1 MIIDEIKKANI
12 NAMKERNTV
21 ARNIFSVVMNK
32 VMLEQIK
39 RRESGV
45 ELTDADV
52 ANILNKTIKELTDE
66 KSGYEKVG
74 NTERVDYINQ
84 QSEIISK
91 FLPKLLSESEIT
103 EIIKNMEDKSI
114 GSVMKKFKTEYN
126 GKCDMKTVS
135 EVLKRFN

>member
-12 NAMKERNTV
+12 NAMKEKNTV
-21 ARNIFSVVMNK
+21 ARNIFSVVINK

-52 ANILNKTIKELTDE
+52 ANILNKTIKELSDE
-66 KSGYEKVG
+66 KTGYEKVG
-74 NTERVDYINQ
+74 NADRVEYIKEQ
-84 QSEIISK
+84 AEIISK
-91 FLPKLLSESEIT
+91 FLPKMLSESEIT